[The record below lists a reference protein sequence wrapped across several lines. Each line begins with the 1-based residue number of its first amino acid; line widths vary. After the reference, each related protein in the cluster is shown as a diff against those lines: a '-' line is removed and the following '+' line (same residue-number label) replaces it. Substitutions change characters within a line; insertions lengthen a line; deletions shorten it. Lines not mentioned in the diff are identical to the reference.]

1 LAATAKQLIPLGAE
15 QHPHPVEFRG
25 SSSNSSSSNSS
36 CHAYPRARMVWHKS
50 LPKEKMVLSLEE
62 EMDWMPDLD
71 ITRVIP
77 AGTAKSSTNAAL
89 CRRRMRR

>member
-1 LAATAKQLIPLGAE
+1 
-15 QHPHPVEFRG
+15 
-25 SSSNSSSSNSS
+25 
-36 CHAYPRARMVWHKS
+36 MVWHKS

-77 AGTAKSSTNAAL
+77 AGVFAVMHVRNITKSEKRYRKIFNKCRALQEADAKVTT
-89 CRRRMRR
+89 